1 MLLMIDMVK
10 DIEVIEAALIGLHE
24 GASDEKYAAMIS
36 LGKLLVEKK
45 EALNNFE
52 AMLESYNG

>member
-1 MLLMIDMVK
+1 MIDMVK

-45 EALNNFE
+45 EALNDFE